1 MYSIHVRLI
10 LSAVGFCARL
20 KYDDDFPSPGME
32 SAFVLRLFSAGRHVS
47 AAVPKWNTSSS
58 WVMTR
63 RLDTSHAA
71 LMERQRL
78 IGVLTLSLPVC
89 VCFQASAPLGFTAI
103 FPAACSCVSTQE
115 VDPRLYTGIW
125 HQVWIFWS
133 RWAVTGVR
141 GEASTSDLITGW
153 SCFHRTGRMSVEA
166 HLFFLFGRLKSGVK
180 DRPDL
185 LQWVWSLVE
194 WSLSELTLVHLVLK
208 QDASRPTWDKSKR
221 LTLHPSAP
229 LVTLV
234 MANCGRVLFLEA
246 LCILGANNYLDDEG
260 VRTRGVCLFYVILTK
275 IMNSNINHC

>member
-1 MYSIHVRLI
+1 
-10 LSAVGFCARL
+10 
-20 KYDDDFPSPGME
+20 ME

-89 VCFQASAPLGFTAI
+89 VCFQPSAPLGFTVI

-166 HLFFLFGRLKSGVK
+166 HLFFLFGRVEVWGKGPAWSASMGLVFSGVESFWT
-180 DRPDL
+180 DL
-185 LQWVWSLVE
+185 SALGI
-194 WSLSELTLVHLVLK
+194 K
-208 QDASRPTWDKSKR
+208 AGCKSS
-221 LTLHPSAP
+221 H
-229 LVTLV
+229 
-234 MANCGRVLFLEA
+234 
-246 LCILGANNYLDDEG
+246 
-260 VRTRGVCLFYVILTK
+260 VRQI
-275 IMNSNINHC
+275 